1 MRPLVL
7 LLFVAGCGS
16 PPVEQAD
23 LGVADSC
30 APPISDAGGCDSSN
44 DCPRA
49 TGCFAGACTPV
60 AACAPGCAAC
70 TLDRVCDGQTCRA
83 PAGQL
88 CAPCSDDCAMAGGL
102 CRSSYCAT
110 RCDDTRTFCPRGF
123 RCDIPG
129 GKTSGYCVPA
139 LATGCAG
146 CAADGDCPP
155 GEVCNV
161 NNRRCIPAPTG
172 ADARL
177 EMSALDFLYPD
188 DQADGG
194 TVYKKARN
202 LTWSLGF
209 FAYRDPSFDPYALA
223 ADSCASERSTFDLHA
238 PFPLGPMR
246 DAGDPLTLTLPMKSI
261 AFARV
266 RDDNPAFGF
275 TYSESGLMV
284 VDWTPGAASWAGT
297 GGADV
302 GPFTADGAI
311 PPEYTTTPDLLDPTP
326 ITADADAGITL
337 TFDAPAPAGVRSYL
351 EVSYNESSGNTV
363 TALTR
368 IACRAPDGARTVTV
382 PGKLLA
388 NVPRSAG
395 LGLIVTRATVV
406 DFTARGVALGRAVF
420 GMQKVGEVIV
430 AP

>member
-1 MRPLVL
+1 
-7 LLFVAGCGS
+7 
-16 PPVEQAD
+16 
-23 LGVADSC
+23 
-30 APPISDAGGCDSSN
+30 
-44 DCPRA
+44 
-49 TGCFAGACTPV
+49 
-60 AACAPGCAAC
+60 
-70 TLDRVCDGQTCRA
+70 
-83 PAGQL
+83 
-88 CAPCSDDCAMAGGL
+88 
-102 CRSSYCAT
+102 
-110 RCDDTRTFCPRGF
+110 
-123 RCDIPG
+123 
-129 GKTSGYCVPA
+129 
-139 LATGCAG
+139 
-146 CAADGDCPP
+146 
-155 GEVCNV
+155 
-161 NNRRCIPAPTG
+161 
-172 ADARL
+172 
-177 EMSALDFLYPD
+177 
-188 DQADGG
+188 
-194 TVYKKARN
+194 
-202 LTWSLGF
+202 
-209 FAYRDPSFDPYALA
+209 
-223 ADSCASERSTFDLHA
+223 
-238 PFPLGPMR
+238 
-246 DAGDPLTLTLPMKSI
+246 
-261 AFARV
+261 
-266 RDDNPAFGF
+266 
-275 TYSESGLMV
+275 MV
-284 VDWTPGAASWAGT
+284 VDWTPGTASWAGT